1 MLGGRLRGGVRGV
14 LAFVIAEEEFVNIAK
29 AGEGRCVPSVRFSKV
44 SGGKEGGVFITG
56 EGALR
61 EGRLLRVRAK
71 A

>member
-44 SGGKEGGVFITG
+44 SGGKEG
-56 EGALR
+56 ALSDVT
-61 EGRLLRVRAK
+61 ELASPLHKTSGG
-71 A
+71 